1 LIYLIFTFYLE
12 ELINSRIYKSIAF
25 LLIAALAFVQLVL
38 VNHRSH
44 HSVKYSADQEQLH
57 AFAPK
62 CEVCEYMFTKRSD
75 SAILS
80 QALTMS
86 VFERTIAVVSS
97 KEIVP
102 LPFTAIDQFS
112 NKGPPRLG

>member
-1 LIYLIFTFYLE
+1 M
-12 ELINSRIYKSIAF
+12 INNRIHKSVAF
-25 LLIAALAFVQLVL
+25 LLVVALALVQLVL

-44 HSVKYSADQEQLH
+44 HSVKHSTDQEQVH

-80 QALTMS
+80 LALPMN
-86 VFERTIAVVSS
+86 VFERTIAVIST